1 MKEKYQ
7 TCKHVEKIGQ
17 TAVYV
22 TPGCP
27 RANMIRGHLV
37 STKTRCRKCR
47 RWEGENA
54 GVREDPGRDRSRI

>member
-47 RWEGENA
+47 RWKGRENV
-54 GVREDPGRDRSRI
+54 G

>member
-1 MKEKYQ
+1 MKKHE
-7 TCKHVEKIGQ
+7 TCKHAIRHGELI
-17 TAVYV
+17 VYV

-47 RWEGENA
+47 RWEGRENV
-54 GVREDPGRDRSRI
+54 G